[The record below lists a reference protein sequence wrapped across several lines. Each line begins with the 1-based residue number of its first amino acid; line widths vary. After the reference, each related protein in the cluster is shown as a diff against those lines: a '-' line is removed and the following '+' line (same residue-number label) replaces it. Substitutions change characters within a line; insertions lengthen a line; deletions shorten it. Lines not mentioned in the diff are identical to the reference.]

1 MVVIAIESSDYLSS
15 SHTSRFLYPIFHF
28 LFNMDLAHFPFWH
41 HLIRKTGHVVGY
53 FIMSVL
59 AFRAW
64 KVSLPEADAWTRRW
78 AAIAFLMTAAIA
90 SLDEWHQSYLPSRTG
105 VFSDVVLDS
114 AAALGAQVVIY
125 CYWRWRRRKPLS
137 TGRRTW

>member
-1 MVVIAIESSDYLSS
+1 MVVIAIESTDYLSS
-15 SHTSRFLYPIFHF
+15 AHTSRFLYPLFKF
-28 LFNMDLAHFPFWH
+28 LFHMDLAHFAFWH

-64 KVSLPEADAWTRRW
+64 KVTLPDVRVWTVRW
-78 AAIAFLMTAAIA
+78 GAIGFAMAALIA
-90 SLDEWHQSYLPSRTG
+90 SLDEWHQSFLPSRTG

-114 AAALGAQVVIY
+114 TAALGAQVAIFV
-125 CYWRWRRRKPLS
+125 YWKWRARRS
-137 TGRRTW
+137 DG